1 MAINPNECQTVLSYL
16 PGYMWFNGRLCSTG
30 TAIPPSMHVNP
41 KTGELVYY
49 CRPIFSC
56 GATIGLYVR
65 HQGIVDAI
73 ARGQV

>member
-1 MAINPNECQTVLSYL
+1 VQAVLSWL
-16 PGYMWFNGRLCSTG
+16 PGYFFDGNRLRSTG

-41 KTGELVYY
+41 ENGELRYY
-49 CRPIFSC
+49 CRPVFAC
-56 GATIGLYVR
+56 GATVGMYVR